1 MVHNKPKVNQTV
13 STVELKRMLGE
24 ANYKVHNLQKVVKDL
39 TTNNSK
45 LENLVQ
51 ELYAALDA

>member
-1 MVHNKPKVNQTV
+1 
-13 STVELKRMLGE
+13 MLGE

-39 TTNNSK
+39 STSNLK

-51 ELYAALDA
+51 ELYAALDT